1 MCQLPLSSVRHQIS
15 RVLPTSALVV
25 LLLLVPATAAQAQ
38 TAHRDGDGNI
48 TMGMVGDM
56 IITRSLSVYDEP
68 EFLMLRDLLREQTV
82 AFGNMEMLLHDYG
95 PDIVPAAE
103 TGSTY
108 MAGHPDLAQ
117 ELAWMGFDMLS
128 GANNHAMDYGAGG
141 MRSTRRALEAAGI
154 KYAGVG
160 ENLALARAPAYLET
174 RDGRVALISV
184 SSTFADHMRAGHQ
197 RPDIGGRPGLAPMRL
212 ETTHIV
218 PREAYEQLEEVREQV
233 GGIDAEFQ
241 PGDRYETITTPHQG
255 DLEGLLATVRDAKRQ
270 ANWVVVTSHTHDGK
284 GSDLWT
290 PADALVTFA
299 RAAIEAGADAF
310 YGHGP
315 HVLRGIEIHQG
326 KPIFY
331 SLDDFVFQNETPP
344 FQPYDNY
351 EREGLGF
358 EALPSDFYDTR
369 EANSGGGRPA
379 EAFWWD
385 GAVALTEFRGGELYR
400 IRLVPTMLG
409 YGLDRPQRGRPMAA
423 TGADVQRILEL
434 LQALSEPFGT
444 RIEIVNGEGIIL
456 GPAAVQDGGALGGG

>member
-1 MCQLPLSSVRHQIS
+1 
-15 RVLPTSALVV
+15 
-25 LLLLVPATAAQAQ
+25 
-38 TAHRDGDGNI
+38 
-48 TMGMVGDM
+48 
-56 IITRSLSVYDEP
+56 
-68 EFLMLRDLLREQTV
+68 
-82 AFGNMEMLLHDYG
+82 
-95 PDIVPAAE
+95 
-103 TGSTY
+103 
-108 MAGHPDLAQ
+108 
-117 ELAWMGFDMLS
+117 MGFDMLS

-351 EREGLGF
+351 EREGLGCRGPP
-358 EALPSDFYDTR
+358 LRLLRHP
-369 EANSGGGRPA
+369 
-379 EAFWWD
+379 
-385 GAVALTEFRGGELYR
+385 GGE
-400 IRLVPTMLG
+400 
-409 YGLDRPQRGRPMAA
+409 QRGRPAGGRA
-423 TGADVQRILEL
+423 FWVGRGGCAHRVPGRRAVPNPAGADDARLRPG
-434 LQALSEPFGT
+434 S
-444 RIEIVNGEGIIL
+444 
-456 GPAAVQDGGALGGG
+456 AAAGSADGGDGRGRSAHPGAAPGSFGALRHPHRDRQR